1 MAMGKGR
8 TRVRRS
14 NWSLRVVAAILSA
27 LAFVGFWQAASGA
40 PRATSTATPTAT
52 PTPGDFSLPTPDA
65 GAVRLP
71 GSFGSPHGGT
81 HLS

>member
-1 MAMGKGR
+1 MSGAR
-8 TRVRRS
+8 TQVRRS
-14 NWSLRVVAAILSA
+14 NWSLRIVAAILSA

-40 PRATSTATPTAT
+40 PRATPAQPAS
-52 PTPGDFSLPTPDA
+52 PTPGDNSLPTPS
-65 GAVRLP
+65 GVQLP